1 MCFMTN
7 AWTTKSWSFQC
18 YDQNESLRNQL
29 YEQTLDKQ
37 ILNCVTKTW
46 PECQRIQ
53 SVRDRIRET
62 QSGGHGNWLN
72 LTLWSAYLSTVPP
85 WGHPSSETVT
95 HEARRCV
102 RKNRPSCN
110 GVRAMKNYETKFW
123 NWHLRQGRPS
133 LGWFHFKA
141 RGHYETKFWNW
152 HLRQGRPSLRWIQFQ
167 NSGQLWNQVLNLAS
181 KTKKVKSQMGP
192 FQNQGKLWNQVLKL
206 ASRTRKAKSQMDPF
220 QNLGNYESKFWHGHR
235 RQGRP
240 SPR

>member
-37 ILNCVTKTW
+37 ILNFVTRTW

-53 SVRDRIRET
+53 SVRNRIRET

-110 GVRAMKNYETKFW
+110 GVRAMKKLW
-123 NWHLRQGRPS
+123 NQVLKLASKTR
-133 LGWFHFKA
+133 KA
-141 RGHYETKFWNW
+141 KSRMV
-152 HLRQGRPSLRWIQFQ
+152 PFQ

-192 FQNQGKLWNQVLKL
+192 FQNQGKLWI
-206 ASRTRKAKSQMDPF
+206 
-220 QNLGNYESKFWHGHR
+220 
-235 RQGRP
+235 
-240 SPR
+240 

>member
-37 ILNCVTKTW
+37 ILNCVTRTC

-85 WGHPSSETVT
+85 WHPSSETVT

-110 GVRAMKNYETKFW
+110 GVRAMK
-123 NWHLRQGRPS
+123 
-133 LGWFHFKA
+133 
-141 RGHYETKFWNW
+141 
-152 HLRQGRPSLRWIQFQ
+152 
-167 NSGQLWNQVLNLAS
+167 
-181 KTKKVKSQMGP
+181 
-192 FQNQGKLWNQVLKL
+192 KLWNQVLKL
-206 ASRTRKAKSQMDPF
+206 ASKTRKAKSQVDPISK
-220 QNLGNYESKFWHGHR
+220 LGTTMK
-235 RQGRP
+235 P
-240 SPR
+240 SFEFGI

>member
-37 ILNCVTKTW
+37 ILNFVTRTW

-53 SVRDRIRET
+53 SVRNRIRET

-85 WGHPSSETVT
+85 WGHPSSEAVT

-110 GVRAMKNYETKFW
+110 GVRAMKK
-123 NWHLRQGRPS
+123 L
-133 LGWFHFKA
+133 L
-141 RGHYETKFWNW
+141 
-152 HLRQGRPSLRWIQFQ
+152 
-167 NSGQLWNQVLNLAS
+167 NQVLKLAS
-181 KTKKVKSQMGP
+181 KTRKAKSRMDP
-192 FQNQGKLWNQVLKL
+192 FQNQGKLWI
-206 ASRTRKAKSQMDPF
+206 
-220 QNLGNYESKFWHGHR
+220 
-235 RQGRP
+235 
-240 SPR
+240 